1 MPSNNKNVQ
10 YLLCVTDVFTKNSWV
25 KHLKD
30 RKGKMVLNVSIELVD
45 ESNRKTNKLWV
56 DQRRKFYN
64 KILEE

>member
-1 MPSNNKNVQ
+1 M
-10 YLLCVTDVFTKNSWV
+10 
-25 KHLKD
+25 KD